1 MKSHCGMLG
10 DFSSSA
16 LSGFVNFIPATP
28 TYYSQFWL
36 RRLRQHGK
44 QLEHISIRVTE
55 IERCSRHPS
64 KHHRFVGRLAPKVE
78 RNNIGRAKKRCGV
91 QQVRE
96 IRTKRNVKA
105 QLLGPRPDLPQ
116 TKHRVA
122 SPTNPVKG
130 DPPLPKHLREF

>member
-55 IERCSRHPS
+55 IQRCSRHPS
-64 KHHRFVGRLAPKVE
+64 KHYRFVGRLPPKVK
-78 RNNIGRAKKRCGV
+78 RNNICRPKARRGV

-96 IRTKRNVKA
+96 IRPKRNVEVQPVGA
-105 QLLGPRPDLPQ
+105 SPDLPQ
-116 TKHRVA
+116 TEHGVA
-122 SPTNPVKG
+122 LATN
-130 DPPLPKHLREF
+130 